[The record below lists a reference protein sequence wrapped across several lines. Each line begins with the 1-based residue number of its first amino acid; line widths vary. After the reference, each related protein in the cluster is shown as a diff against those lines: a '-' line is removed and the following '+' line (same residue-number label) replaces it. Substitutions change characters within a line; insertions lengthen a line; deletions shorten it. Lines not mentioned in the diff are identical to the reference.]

1 MAIYDK
7 TLQNR
12 PVDWRFCST
21 NQLLS
26 SFLSRKNKCSKKMNF
41 SVHEKIVTALNKE
54 IGGLSAE
61 ITNDVRKN
69 FEKWFE
75 SWMIVNKDK
84 NIEDTVLI
92 EQNNKSV
99 DDGETE
105 KNEDEKDKDTAEEI
119 LSDNEDDDF
128 GL

>member
-1 MAIYDK
+1 MRY
-7 TLQNR
+7 
-12 PVDWRFCST
+12 
-21 NQLLS
+21 
-26 SFLSRKNKCSKKMNF
+26 
-41 SVHEKIVTALNKE
+41 H
-54 IGGLSAE
+54 
-61 ITNDVRKN
+61 
-69 FEKWFE
+69 
-75 SWMIVNKDK
+75 KDK

>member
-1 MAIYDK
+1 
-7 TLQNR
+7 
-12 PVDWRFCST
+12 
-21 NQLLS
+21 
-26 SFLSRKNKCSKKMNF
+26 MNF

-105 KNEDEKDKDTAEEI
+105 KNEDEKDNDTAEEI